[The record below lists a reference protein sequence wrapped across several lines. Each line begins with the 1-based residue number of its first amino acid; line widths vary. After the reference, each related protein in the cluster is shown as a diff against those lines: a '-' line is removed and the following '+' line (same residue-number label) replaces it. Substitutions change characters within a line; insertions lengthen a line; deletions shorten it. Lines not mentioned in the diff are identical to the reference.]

1 MLTRKRQALKSS
13 SGFSLLEVMMAIM
26 LLGLV
31 FYVAFSIYSFGVSS
45 FQRGSE
51 RMSSQQEAR
60 VVSNLIT
67 GKVRYAREIRV
78 LQAVD
83 SPLSPGYIYI
93 FSQDGNVVLQTS
105 ESLFHLGDNMD
116 SFDHTVSFAS
126 ESPAVIRFKV
136 GVLFNSSSYGLETSV
151 VGLNLGATLPAE
163 SGPVLR
169 YKP

>member
-1 MLTRKRQALKSS
+1 MLTRKRQGLKSS
-13 SGFSLLEVMMAIM
+13 SGFSLMEVMMAIM

-31 FYVAFSIYSFGVSS
+31 FYVAFSMYSFGVSS

-51 RMSSQQEAR
+51 QMSCQQEAR

-67 GKVRYAREIRV
+67 GKVRYAREILV

-83 SPLSPGYIYI
+83 SPLSAGYIYI

-105 ESLFHLGDNMD
+105 EGLSHLGDNTD
-116 SFDHTVSFAS
+116 GFNQVVSFAS
-126 ESPAVIRFKV
+126 ESPAVVRFKID
-136 GVLFNSSSYGLETSV
+136 VLSSSSSYGLETSV
-151 VGLNLGATLPAE
+151 VGLNLGATLPEE